1 MTHAPPTAV
10 RGGRPGGNPPRTPA
24 ARIADVQETLR
35 AQRHLWLATAKDG
48 RPHLVPL
55 AYVWDGAE
63 LVCVTKQTTRS
74 ARNLAESGLVK
85 VAIGT
90 AQDVILIEADA
101 TVGDPDEAG
110 PELAAALESLPL
122 NPTRVPGVV
131 LLRLR
136 PRTISTWRDLSE
148 MADRVIM
155 HNGVWLG
162 ATND

>member
-1 MTHAPPTAV
+1 MTQAPPAAV
-10 RGGRPGGNPPRTPA
+10 RGRGPGGQPPRDLA
-24 ARIADVQETLR
+24 DRIVDVRATLR

-55 AYVWDGAE
+55 AYLWDGTE
-63 LVCVTKQTTRS
+63 LVCVTKESNRS
-74 ARNLAESGLVK
+74 VRNLCASSVVT

-122 NPTRVPGVV
+122 NPARVPGVV

-136 PRTISTWRDLSE
+136 PRKISTWRDLSE

-155 HNGVWLG
+155 NDGTWLG
-162 ATND
+162 DGE

>member
-1 MTHAPPTAV
+1 
-10 RGGRPGGNPPRTPA
+10 
-24 ARIADVQETLR
+24 
-35 AQRHLWLATAKDG
+35 
-48 RPHLVPL
+48 
-55 AYVWDGAE
+55 
-63 LVCVTKQTTRS
+63 
-74 ARNLAESGLVK
+74 
-85 VAIGT
+85 
-90 AQDVILIEADA
+90 VILIEADA